1 MDLTRILVLAAIL
14 LASPALATP
23 TDQPLPDHPSIE
35 VDKRIKA
42 KKVERV
48 LIGTWSMNRDTPD
61 GEEVGELT
69 FYEDGRVTFG
79 DSGEARWQPHGRAD
93 NHLGIDIMEQGKRSD
108 VLVVTF
114 LDKDRVVITNPRD
127 DRRVYGVRAR

>member
-1 MDLTRILVLAAIL
+1 MSDSRPPLTIQEFQHWIDRVYGQK
-14 LASPALATP
+14 
-23 TDQPLPDHPSIE
+23 DRERGIE
-35 VDKRIKA
+35 
-42 KKVERV
+42 
-48 LIGTWSMNRDTPD
+48 GTFLWFH
-61 GEEVGELT
+61 EEVGELT

-108 VLVVTF
+108 VLVVSC